1 MFGQRE
7 LQHDFG
13 DALKPEF
20 LGGQTSANPSGIL
33 HQPQGQIWQIP
44 WIFPL
49 LSGIFWGNFI
59 KHGENTSKYR
69 DDQKM
74 NGHWLATHLT
84 LQQIQKDS

>member
-44 WIFPL
+44 
-49 LSGIFWGNFI
+49 
-59 KHGENTSKYR
+59 
-69 DDQKM
+69 
-74 NGHWLATHLT
+74 
-84 LQQIQKDS
+84 